1 VPKLNFSNFNAKR
14 PVVETPNC
22 SVILQTAYGAVRTMS
37 HPFKAVSLSFK
48 QAPLAVRELL
58 ALDEAACRRFIEHL
72 RTDLHLS
79 DVLVLSTCNRTE
91 VYYAHETDQSAL
103 IIQALGQLKLSP
115 DADSLASYFTRYLDA
130 DAASRHLFEVA
141 LGLDA
146 QVVGDMQII
155 NQVKNAYQ
163 WTADADAAGPFLH
176 RLLHTIFF
184 TNKRVQQETSF
195 RDGAASMSYAA
206 LELVEE
212 LTADVASPRVL
223 VVGLG
228 EIGSDV
234 CRHLAD
240 SRAFASVTL
249 CNRTRARAELL
260 AAEFAPGRLQIVDF
274 ENLQAA
280 LRDADV
286 IISSINR
293 ESPFFTRE
301 LVEHLDVLSYKF
313 FIDLAV
319 PRSVGAD
326 VEQVPGVLVYNVDAI
341 ESKASAALEQRVA
354 AIPQVQALIDEN
366 LADFANW
373 SREMLVSP
381 LIQRMKAGLE
391 TLRQQELE
399 RFQKKTTPAE
409 AKLLEEATRALMQ
422 KVLKQHVLQ
431 LKAACRREEAE
442 QLLPLLAELFD
453 VEHQQSLA

>member
-1 VPKLNFSNFNAKR
+1 
-14 PVVETPNC
+14 
-22 SVILQTAYGAVRTMS
+22 MS

-48 QAPLAVRELL
+48 QAPLAIRELL
-58 ALDEAACRRFIEHL
+58 ALDEAACRRFLDRL
-72 RTDLHLS
+72 RTELHLS
-79 DVLVLSTCNRTE
+79 DLLVLSTCNRTE
-91 VYYAHETDQSAL
+91 VYYAHEADQSAV
-103 IIQALGQLKLSP
+103 IIAALGELKQRP
-115 DADSLASYFTRYLDA
+115 DAGSFAPYFDRYLDA
-130 DAASRHLFEVA
+130 EQATRHLYEVA

-212 LTADVASPRVL
+212 LTADVAAPRVL

-234 CRHLAD
+234 CRHLAE

-249 CNRTRARAELL
+249 CNRTRTRAELL
-260 AAEFAPGRLQIVDF
+260 AAEFAPGKLRIADF
-274 ENLQAA
+274 EDLIIA

-286 IISSINR
+286 VISSISR
-293 ESPFFTRE
+293 STPFFTRE
-301 LVEHLDVLSYKF
+301 LVAHLDVLSYKF

-319 PRSVGAD
+319 PRSVAPD

-341 ESKASAALEQRVA
+341 ESKASAALEQRLA
-354 AIPQVQALIDEN
+354 AVPQVQALIEES
-366 LADFANW
+366 LAEFVTW

-391 TLRQQELE
+391 SLRQQELE
-399 RFQKKTTPAE
+399 RFQKKATPAE
-409 AKLLEEATRALMQ
+409 AKLLDEATRALMQ

-431 LKAACRREEAE
+431 LKAACRRDEAE
-442 QLLPLLAELFD
+442 QLLPLLTDLFD
-453 VEHQQSLA
+453 VEQQELV